1 MAHSLAVTSQMC
13 VASLFVVVFFCIF
26 RSLRPPL
33 IKHSIDTTAA
43 ETYGAIK
50 MVRFVPLIAAV
61 STLGVTAGA
70 PLPSTPEGEWT
81 LLHVLEG
88 KVNFRIGVER
98 LEA

>member
-1 MAHSLAVTSQMC
+1 
-13 VASLFVVVFFCIF
+13 
-26 RSLRPPL
+26 
-33 IKHSIDTTAA
+33 
-43 ETYGAIK
+43 

-61 STLGVTAGA
+61 LTLGVTAGA

-88 KVNFRIGVER
+88 KVNFRIGLER